1 MGMKRDEW
9 ARGFAACIAAAAWLG
24 LSVQFAVTYG
34 ATGGVLVALGTIF
47 GYFTITTNLLVA
59 VVFTCVAIRRE
70 SVRSWVIAGTVLSI
84 LMVGVIYVLLL
95 HGTVE
100 LAGGSSI
107 ANTLTHF
114 VTPALAPLFWI
125 FFVPKG
131 ELTWR
136 HPLLW
141 SAYPL
146 AYLVYEMAHGA
157 ATGRYAY
164 PFLNVVVMVL
174 ERTAFNALLIAV
186 GFVTCGWAM
195 VWVDGRFKRVSQ

>member
-1 MGMKRDEW
+1 MNRERW
-9 ARGFAACIAAAAWLG
+9 ARRFAACIAAAAWGGLG
-24 LSVQFAVTYG
+24 VQFAVTYG

-70 SVRSWVIAGTVLSI
+70 SVGSWVIAGTVLSI
-84 LMVGVIYVLLL
+84 LMVGVVYVLLL

-100 LAGGSSI
+100 LSGGSSV

-125 FFVPKG
+125 FFVRKG
-131 ELTWR
+131 TLNWR
-136 HPLLW
+136 HPVLW
-141 SAYPL
+141 AIYPL
-146 AYLVYEMAHGA
+146 AYLAYEMAHGA

-164 PFLNVVVMVL
+164 PFLNVMRL
-174 ERTAFNALLIAV
+174 GWERTTVNALLIAV
-186 GFVTCGWAM
+186 GFMACGWAM
-195 VWVDGRFKRVSQ
+195 VWIDGRGKG